1 MMTFRPLAILLFAVL
16 VAAFC
21 AQGAEPSFSDLILR
35 GFENEK
41 KEQYQAAFDDY
52 SAALKLNEESPT
64 AYVRRAFC
72 AVKLGQLERAA
83 YDLREASLV
92 PPVTMTDYTTMA
104 WLLATSPIK
113 HVRDGTRA
121 VAYGQK
127 ALTEN
132 DSIDNHDILA
142 AAYAEMGNF
151 QKARD
156 LLLAGMKKYPDSPR
170 IPAMQSR
177 LEIYNQ
183 KKPYRDEWL
192 PAGDSKKLQQKIEY
206 PKDR

>member
-1 MMTFRPLAILLFAVL
+1 MMTFRLGPVLFVAVL
-16 VAAFC
+16 AAFFC

-72 AVKLGQLERAA
+72 AAKLGQLERAA

-132 DSIDNHDILA
+132 DTIDNHDILA

-151 QKARD
+151 QKARN

-177 LEIYNQ
+177 LELYNQ

-192 PAGDSKKLQQKIEY
+192 TSGDAKKLQQNVEY